1 LAHDAVNMTGYI
13 IQVKGFADSAR
24 GTAAMDQ
31 KSSMDR
37 AQAVI
42 AYLAEKCSVSVRH
55 IVAPGA
61 MARLIPWQS
70 N

>member
-1 LAHDAVNMTGYI
+1 
-13 IQVKGFADSAR
+13 
-24 GTAAMDQ
+24 MDQ